1 MSKVVAKV
9 KELWN
14 QTVTQ
19 FNTEEEMDNFFKK
32 YNNISIGLILC
43 QTDLITFSYTIKLP
57 YESIPDYDTMHEK
70 DQGVKTNVLLIFN
83 SSFIRSIL
91 SGGSRLRNF
100 AHIQNTWRSLL

>member
-19 FNTEEEMDNFFKK
+19 FNTEEEMDNFFKN
-32 YNNISIGLILC
+32 YSNISIGLILD

-57 YESIPDYDTMHEK
+57 YGSIPGYDTMYEK
-70 DQGVKTNVLLIFN
+70 NQGVTISVLLIFN
-83 SSFIRSIL
+83 SSFTKNIL
-91 SGGSRLRNF
+91 SGSSRLRNF
-100 AHIQNTWRSLL
+100 PPIQNT